1 MDFLKLYYEE
11 ALKVFYEAGGSE
23 EELYWLV
30 SSVLVRYPQ
39 HREELELRTRRT
51 DLIAREVRGKVLD
64 VGCGLGILTFR
75 MALKDE
81 VEKAVGIDKSQ
92 ELVDF
97 CNRLRGRITRKT
109 EFLWGDFLEVKL
121 GKEFDFIVFLYT
133 LHDYEP
139 EPFLEK
145 ALEVLSRD
153 GKIIIGD
160 FDIKGLREKVR
171 TFAQENELR
180 IVKDLTIGKAKTHG
194 DVHEGFLISLRR

>member
-1 MDFLKLYYEE
+1 MEFIKLYHDD
-11 ALKVFYEAGGSE
+11 ALKAFYEAGGSE
-23 EELYWLV
+23 EELYWLI

-39 HREELELRTRRT
+39 HREELKVRKRMM

-64 VGCGLGILTFR
+64 VGCGLGILTFK
-75 MALKDE
+75 MALTDR
-81 VEKAVGIDKSQ
+81 VEKAVGIDNNR
-92 ELVDF
+92 EVIEF
-97 CNRLRGRITRKT
+97 CNRLRDRITEKA
-109 EFLWGDFLEVKL
+109 EFLYGDFLEVKL
-121 GKEFDFIVFLYT
+121 GKEFNFIVFLYT

-139 EPFLEK
+139 GPFLEK

-153 GKIIIGD
+153 GGIIIGD

-171 TFAQENELR
+171 TFAQKNGLK